1 MKTGRYDRYKVGIIT
16 LSDKGSQGLREDK
29 SGPAI
34 RQMLEADGRN
44 PDGVDSDIGDSS
56 ESRYQVVEELL
67 LPDEPEQLKAALIRM
82 SDENG
87 LDLILTT
94 GGTGFSP
101 RDRTPEATM
110 EVATRNAPG
119 IAEYM
124 RAKSFEITPKAM
136 LSRGVS
142 VIRNATLIIN
152 LPGSPKAV
160 RENLGFILP
169 ALDHGLDI
177 LLGRDGECGS
187 EAAGSAHAAGSTHA
201 AESAHAAGGSKHQ
214 DAAGNAHAAGKPE
227 RPLREVS
234 FIDAGTAR
242 WLREEAPEDGLCLK
256 RFHADYE
263 LEGVC
268 GWKTGD
274 RVEITGPAGEKLEF
288 EVTITGKKCFP
299 ECSLLQ
305 RTGESCPLAA
315 GVAFGRSVS
324 VEK

>member
-1 MKTGRYDRYKVGIIT
+1 MKAGRYDRYKVGIIT

-34 RQMLEADGRN
+34 RQMLETDGRN
-44 PDGVDSDIGDSS
+44 PDGLDAGSGESK
-56 ESRYQVVEELL
+56 ESRYQVLEELL

-82 SDENG
+82 SDKDG

-101 RDRTPEATM
+101 RDWTPEATM

-187 EAAGSAHAAGSTHA
+187 DAAGGAHAAKGS
-201 AESAHAAGGSKHQ
+201 
-214 DAAGNAHAAGKPE
+214 E

-234 FIDAGTAR
+234 FIDSETAR

-268 GWKTGD
+268 GWKSGD
-274 RVEITGPAGEKLEF
+274 RVEITGPDGEKLQF

-305 RTGESCPLAA
+305 RTGEKCPLAA
-315 GVAFGRSVS
+315 GVAFGR
-324 VEK
+324 KP

>member
-1 MKTGRYDRYKVGIIT
+1 MKTGIYDRYKVGIIT

-34 RQMLEADGRN
+34 RQMLEAD
-44 PDGVDSDIGDSS
+44 SC
-56 ESRYQVVEELL
+56 RYQVVEELL

-82 SDENG
+82 SDEDG

-101 RDRTPEATM
+101 RDWTPEATM

-187 EAAGSAHAAGSTHA
+187 NAAGST
-201 AESAHAAGGSKHQ
+201 HAAGGSKHQ
-214 DAAGNAHAAGKPE
+214 DAAGSTHAAGKPE
-227 RPLREVS
+227 RPLREIS
-234 FIDAGTAR
+234 FIDSETAR
-242 WLREEAPEDGLCLK
+242 WLREEVPEDGLCLK

-315 GVAFGRSVS
+315 GVAFGRSTAG
-324 VEK
+324 ET

>member
-1 MKTGRYDRYKVGIIT
+1 
-16 LSDKGSQGLREDK
+16 
-29 SGPAI
+29 
-34 RQMLEADGRN
+34 
-44 PDGVDSDIGDSS
+44 
-56 ESRYQVVEELL
+56 
-67 LPDEPEQLKAALIRM
+67 
-82 SDENG
+82 
-87 LDLILTT
+87 
-94 GGTGFSP
+94 
-101 RDRTPEATM
+101 M

-187 EAAGSAHAAGSTHA
+187 NAARS
-201 AESAHAAGGSKHQ
+201 
-214 DAAGNAHAAGKPE
+214 AHAAGKPE
-227 RPLREVS
+227 RPLREIS
-234 FIDAGTAR
+234 FIDSETAR
-242 WLREEAPEDGLCLK
+242 WLREEAPEDGLCLN

-274 RVEITGPAGEKLEF
+274 RGEITGPDGDKLQF
-288 EVTITGKKCFP
+288 EVTITGKRCFP

-305 RTGESCPLAA
+305 RTGEKCPLAA
-315 GVAFGRSVS
+315 GVAFGRRTAG
-324 VEK
+324 EK

>member
-1 MKTGRYDRYKVGIIT
+1 MKADSYDRYKVGIIT
-16 LSDKGSQGLREDK
+16 LSDKGSQGLREDQ

-34 RQMLEADGRN
+34 RQMLEADG
-44 PDGVDSDIGDSS
+44 GDSDGCGTKDNGTDDRGQKG
-56 ESRYQVVEELL
+56 SRYQVVEELL

-187 EAAGSAHAAGSTHA
+187 EAAGSAHAAG
-201 AESAHAAGGSKHQ
+201 GSKHQ

-234 FIDAGTAR
+234 FIDAGTAW

-299 ECSLLQ
+299 ECRLLQ
-305 RTGESCPLAA
+305 RTGEKCPLVA
-315 GVAFGRSVS
+315 GVAFGRRVS

>member
-1 MKTGRYDRYKVGIIT
+1 MKADRYDRYKVGIIT
-16 LSDKGSQGLREDK
+16 LSDKGSQGLREDQ

-34 RQMLEADGRN
+34 RQMLEADG
-44 PDGVDSDIGDSS
+44 GDSDGCGTKDNGTDDRGQKG
-56 ESRYQVVEELL
+56 SRYQVVEELL

-82 SDENG
+82 SDEDG

-160 RENLGFILP
+160 CENLGFILP

-187 EAAGSAHAAGSTHA
+187 ETAGSGHA
-201 AESAHAAGGSKHQ
+201 AERA
-214 DAAGNAHAAGKPE
+214 E
-227 RPLREVS
+227 RQLREVS
-234 FIDAGTAR
+234 FIDTETAR

-263 LEGVC
+263 LDGVC

-274 RVEITGPAGEKLEF
+274 RVEISGPNGEKLQF

-299 ECSLLQ
+299 ECGLLQ
-305 RTGESCPLAA
+305 RTGEKCPLVA
-315 GVAFGRSVS
+315 GVAFGRHVS

>member
-34 RQMLEADGRN
+34 RQMLEAD
-44 PDGVDSDIGDSS
+44 SC
-56 ESRYQVVEELL
+56 RYQVVEEIL

-82 SDENG
+82 SDEDG

-101 RDRTPEATM
+101 RDWTPEATM

-187 EAAGSAHAAGSTHA
+187 NAAGST
-201 AESAHAAGGSKHQ
+201 HAAGGSKHQ
-214 DAAGNAHAAGKPE
+214 DAAGSAHAAGKPE
-227 RPLREVS
+227 RPLREIS
-234 FIDAGTAR
+234 FIDSETAR
-242 WLREEAPEDGLCLK
+242 WLREEVPEDGLCLK

-274 RVEITGPAGEKLEF
+274 RVEITGPDGDKLQF
-288 EVTITGKKCFP
+288 EVTITGKRCFP

-305 RTGESCPLAA
+305 RTGEKCQLAA
-315 GVAFGRSVS
+315 GVAFGRSVR
-324 VEK
+324 

>member
-16 LSDKGSQGLREDK
+16 LSDKGSQGLREDQ

-34 RQMLEADGRN
+34 RQMLEAG
-44 PDGVDSDIGDSS
+44 SGDSS

-67 LPDEPEQLKAALIRM
+67 LPDEPDQLKEALIRM
-82 SDENG
+82 SDEDG

-187 EAAGSAHAAGSTHA
+187 EAAEGSHASGS
-201 AESAHAAGGSKHQ
+201 
-214 DAAGNAHAAGKPE
+214 AHAAGKPE
-227 RPLREVS
+227 RSLREVS
-234 FIDAGTAR
+234 FIDSETAR

-263 LEGVC
+263 LKGVC
-268 GWKTGD
+268 GWKIGD
-274 RVEITGPAGEKLEF
+274 RVEITGPDGEKLQF

-305 RTGESCPLAA
+305 RTGETCPLAA
-315 GVAFGRSVS
+315 GVAFGRRVS

>member
-1 MKTGRYDRYKVGIIT
+1 MKADRYDRYKVGIIT
-16 LSDKGSQGLREDK
+16 LSDKGFQGLRQDK

-34 RQMLEADGRN
+34 RQMLEADGRV
-44 PDGVDSDIGDSS
+44 PDGLDSCSGESNG
-56 ESRYQVVEELL
+56 SRYQVVEELL

-82 SDENG
+82 SDEYG

-101 RDRTPEATM
+101 RDWTPEATM

-187 EAAGSAHAAGSTHA
+187 ETAGSGHAAGSVYA
-201 AESAHAAGGSKHQ
+201 AGSVHAAGGS
-214 DAAGNAHAAGKPE
+214 
-227 RPLREVS
+227 LREVS
-234 FIDAGTAR
+234 FIDTETAR

-263 LEGVC
+263 LDGVC

-274 RVEITGPAGEKLEF
+274 RVEISGPNGEKLQF

-299 ECSLLQ
+299 ECRLLQ
-305 RTGESCPLAA
+305 RTGEKCPLVA
-315 GVAFGRSVS
+315 GVAFGRHVS